1 MVGRLEGKVAL
12 INGGGGTSDGWSNGK
27 AAAVLFAREGAK
39 VVICDI
45 DPKAAAAAAKIIEGE
60 TGNAPLTVQA
70 DVGSEVDMNRTVDEV
85 LAEHGRL
92 DILLHVVGI
101 AGPGDFLTETEDGFD
116 RVMRINLKGAFF
128 ASRAALRPM
137 LEQGKGVIL
146 TVSSHQGNVAHDRGI
161 SFSYGVSKAAL
172 KHMTRKI
179 AWEYAP
185 QGIRANVLTIGM
197 LDTPMAERGY
207 GYDVYGEVR
216 KLRDAA
222 SPMGK
227 QGTGWDSAYAA
238 LYLAS
243 DEANYIN
250 GLDLVID
257 GGLTVG
263 VVPIFKDGYKQRG

>member
-12 INGGGGTSDGWSNGK
+12 VNGGGATSDGWSNGK

-45 DPKAAAAAAKIIEGE
+45 DPQAAAATAKIIESE
-60 TGNAPLTVQA
+60 TGEAPLTVQA
-70 DVGSEVDMNRTVDEV
+70 DVGSEADMKRAVDEV
-85 LAEHGRL
+85 LARHGRL

-101 AGPGDFLTETEDGFD
+101 AGPGDFLTETEEGFD

-185 QGIRANVLTIGM
+185 RGIRANVLTIGM
-197 LDTPMAERGY
+197 LDTPMVSRGY
-207 GYDVYGEVR
+207 GDAYGEVR
-216 KLRDAA
+216 KLRDAT
-222 SPMGK
+222 SPTGK

-263 VVPIFKDGYKQRG
+263 VVPIFKDGFKQRE